1 MIDTL
6 LAERH
11 GTALVLTLNKPHKV
25 NAIDADMLAELA
37 RQIESADTDDTV
49 AVIVIRGAGHAF
61 SSGFDM
67 NAGGSSDE
75 TVPRLR
81 ANLEKFLAIWRARKP
96 VVAAVDGYALGAG
109 FILAN
114 LCDFVYASERAT
126 FGEPEI
132 RYWNPATITI
142 LPWIVGMR
150 RAKQLLFF
158 GRPLDARTALDWG
171 LVNDVLPQ
179 EGFFDAVLD
188 AVRPLAHLHPDGVA
202 ALKRSINGGF
212 DIAGFVDA
220 LRAGVDTI
228 APLYEQ
234 DAPARKTARAAVEQL
249 GFKGYIRHRD
259 SLLGK

>member
-6 LAERH
+6 LAEQH
-11 GTALVLTLNKPHKV
+11 GPILVLTLNKPQKL
-25 NAIDADMLAELA
+25 NAIDADMLIELA
-37 RQIESADTDDTV
+37 LQIEAADMDDTI
-49 AVIVIRGAGHAF
+49 AVTVIRGAGRAF
-61 SSGFDM
+61 STGFDM
-67 NAGGSSDE
+67 SAGGSTE
-75 TVPRLR
+75 PAGPRLR
-81 ANLEKFLAIWRARKP
+81 ANLERFLTIWRARKP

-132 RYWNPATITI
+132 RYWNPASITI
-142 LPWIVGMR
+142 LPWIVGVR

-171 LVNDVLPQ
+171 LVNDVLPDAN
-179 EGFFDAVLD
+179 FFETVLD
-188 AVRPLAHLHPDGVA
+188 AVRPLTHLHPDGVA

-220 LRAGVDTI
+220 LRAGVDAI
-228 APLYEQ
+228 APLYEP
-234 DAPARKTARAAVEQL
+234 DAPAKNAARAEVERL
-249 GFKGYIRHRD
+249 GFKAYIRHRD
-259 SLLGK
+259 SLLGN